1 MSPGVTKR
9 LWVAQPLH
17 VDACHNSEQLVEES
31 NTIQGLAAA
40 SEARG
45 VRRHRFAV
53 RCINKN
59 RHVALSIIPSFGP
72 RGLLDRLHDV
82 SNLAEVIAIISFVSD
97 PMDGLHVSLDA
108 FTLDI
113 ASGKRKIQAIDS
125 DGTLI
130 FEEPYA

>member
-1 MSPGVTKR
+1 
-9 LWVAQPLH
+9 
-17 VDACHNSEQLVEES
+17 
-31 NTIQGLAAA
+31 
-40 SEARG
+40 
-45 VRRHRFAV
+45 
-53 RCINKN
+53 
-59 RHVALSIIPSFGP
+59 VALSIIPSFGP